1 MPMSNHRWL
10 PLEALLVWRMPLNR
24 CILPRL
30 SVVEDSKHML
40 VMQERQQQ
48 HALANTP
55 MCVTSEVCMYVGA
68 VYCILL
74 STVAIIVV
82 KLRVRTIDQLS
93 TNYRPRHCQLST
105 NYRRS
110 ILVAI
115 DQVSTNYRP

>member
-68 VYCILL
+68 VYCI
-74 STVAIIVV
+74 VV
-82 KLRVRTIDQLS
+82 HRCNNSGEAKS
-93 TNYRPRHCQLST
+93 ENYRPT
-105 NYRRS
+105 
-110 ILVAI
+110 I
-115 DQVSTNYRP
+115 D